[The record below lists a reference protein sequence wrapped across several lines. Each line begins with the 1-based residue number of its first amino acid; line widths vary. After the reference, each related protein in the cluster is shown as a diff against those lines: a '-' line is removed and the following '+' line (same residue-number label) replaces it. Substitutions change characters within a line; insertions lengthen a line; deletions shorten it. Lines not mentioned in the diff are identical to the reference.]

1 MHASSKLESV
11 FIEIICPNFSNLT
24 IGCIY
29 EHAHICN
36 FNSNYISPLFLQK
49 LSKQSS
55 KQMFLLGDFNIDL
68 VKYESFELVNSF
80 LDTLSS
86 IFLSP
91 QLIFP
96 NRISSLST
104 LIGNIFCH
112 LTHTTKSISG
122 NLAFCN
128 CKGTAVEILY
138 ISMPLAQGWPSL
150 KQWIKWSHRG
160 GLISSNLAMRV
171 GIKYFF

>member
-11 FIEIICPNFSNLT
+11 FTEIICPNFSNLT

-55 KQMFLLGDFNIDL
+55 EQMFLLGDFNIDL

-91 QLIFP
+91 QIIFP

-104 LIGNIFCH
+104 LTDNIFITYFVILLIQQNQYLAIWHSVITKGLLLRYSTYLCH
-112 LTHTTKSISG
+112 
-122 NLAFCN
+122 
-128 CKGTAVEILY
+128 
-138 ISMPLAQGWPSL
+138 
-150 KQWIKWSHRG
+150 
-160 GLISSNLAMRV
+160 
-171 GIKYFF
+171 